1 MRVLIVFLAFI
12 ACTFSLKAQD
22 INLAKNYLNRGEYAK
37 AESVFKRLYQQ
48 RNTNF
53 TFLEGLVESLQEQEK
68 YDEAQT
74 FLKDFQN
81 RVRNYPMV
89 YIDLGRNYEFQGD
102 SEKAQDFYEQAI
114 AIVKDNPG
122 YTLQTG
128 RKFQK
133 YNLLDQAAETYE
145 AALELKSNANY
156 ILALARVYGE
166 QRKLDKMFSTFLDLI
181 LENPRYRYAVNQSF
195 SEYISSEPDHEANV
209 ILRRLLLKRLQE
221 DPDILYNEFL
231 SWLFIME
238 NDFEKAFVQEKAIY
252 HRSEDKSLSG
262 FMQLAEI
269 AEEKDDFDIAE
280 EILNYAVENAHT
292 TAQEIRVYNAL
303 LQVRV
308 KQASPKNYVK
318 IKNEFENILEEYGRS
333 SSTLEIQLQYA
344 KFLAFKLS
352 DSEEAK
358 NLLRNLL
365 KQQISNFE
373 EARVKMQLADILT
386 AEKNFNQALIFYS
399 QIKSLVKNTPLAQEA
414 LFKVAQTSYYKG
426 DFDWAQTQLK
436 VLKQSTSDL
445 TANDAMAL
453 NLLIEDNFSMDS
465 TQTALKL
472 FAKADLMIL
481 QEKDKEALEI
491 LEEILTQHEGEKI
504 EDEALLRS
512 AKLYEKAGNYDKAE
526 QAYLKIIRDFGDD
539 ILADDAYYYLAELY
553 RTKLNNPEEAMEHY
567 KKIIFDHADSIFFV
581 DARKKF
587 RQLRGDNIQ

>member
-512 AKLYEKAGNYDKAE
+512 AKLYEKAANYDKAE
-526 QAYLKIIRDFGDD
+526 QAYLKIIREFGGD